1 MASVRITA
9 GPRTGIDVP
18 LDKPKVVFGRH
29 SSCDCVLDH
38 GTVSRTHFA
47 IERVGKSF
55 LLVDQESGN
64 GTEVNGMRVTWTGLK
79 NGDRIQAGPF
89 VLVVD
94 LPSARAADEM
104 QSTDE
109 SQEESDSDS
118 DRHYRRLYPSEYVEG
133 IHHFNARRYFEAHEV
148 WEEIW
153 LRSHGDRKVFYQ
165 MLIQAAVGLHH
176 YERGNARGGRG
187 MHKAVNEKLGRLPA
201 VFMSLDL
208 VDFSSQFNGFFRE
221 LVEDKDSDAMR
232 PPDKPR
238 PQIRLLPGES
248 AC

>member
-64 GTEVNGMRVTWTGLK
+64 GTQVNGMRVTWTGLK
-79 NGDRIQAGPF
+79 NGDRIEAGPF

-94 LPSARAADEM
+94 LPAAEATDQMQPKADE
-104 QSTDE
+104 SE
-109 SQEESDSDS
+109 EESDCE
-118 DRHYRRLYPSEYVEG
+118 RRYRRLYPSEY
-133 IHHFNARRYFEAHEV
+133 
-148 WEEIW
+148 
-153 LRSHGDRKVFYQ
+153 L
-165 MLIQAAVGLHH
+165 
-176 YERGNARGGRG
+176 
-187 MHKAVNEKLGRLPA
+187 
-201 VFMSLDL
+201 
-208 VDFSSQFNGFFRE
+208 
-221 LVEDKDSDAMR
+221 
-232 PPDKPR
+232 
-238 PQIRLLPGES
+238 
-248 AC
+248 